1 VSSSPDSVDPSDGS
15 KPTPA
20 GGTPDRNEPAAADS
34 APDRNDPLT
43 VSGPPGRSE
52 PAAAGSTPDRSE
64 PLTVGGAPDRSNRT
78 GAGDAARRGDAAEPE
93 DTGDR
98 PHRTTTPMSRVPRAP
113 RVLDQVPSVIGF
125 VCGAVAVLYLP
136 VLFGLAGVV
145 LGVVGHARGEPLGRW
160 AAITAGTGMLLGTLL
175 SILLTPR

>member
-1 VSSSPDSVDPSDGS
+1 MSSSPDSLDPSDGS

-20 GGTPDRNEPAAADS
+20 GGTPDRNDPAATDS
-34 APDRNDPLT
+34 ASDRSDPLT
-43 VSGPPGRSE
+43 AS
-52 PAAAGSTPDRSE
+52 
-64 PLTVGGAPDRSNRT
+64 GAPDRSNRP

-93 DTGDR
+93 DADDR
-98 PHRTTTPMSRVPRAP
+98 PHRTTTPTSRVPRAP

-160 AAITAGTGMLLGTLL
+160 AAIAAGTGMLLGTLL
-175 SILLTPR
+175 SILLTPS